1 MWEKNIWQ
9 QLITLPEPK
18 KNESKKEGL
27 PDSAAFAAHWAQLG
41 TPFVVCNSLH
51 RFSKSPG
58 AGGKHMSPQS
68 IEGYRAGRDSAAKRH
83 ASWQI
88 HLSTAL
94 LTASHTQMLL
104 WQRKTWTNEHWSCSA
119 SVLQCISVLQHGR
132 FEVLQCRAISKS
144 GSCAARALKCKA
156 LPPDL
161 GTALEDFDMTKHKH
175 SAR

>member
-104 WQRKTWTNEHWSCSA
+104 WQRSA
-119 SVLQCISVLQHGR
+119 SVPRNLKKRVLCSKSFEMQGFTTRPWHGSGR
-132 FEVLQCRAISKS
+132 FRHD
-144 GSCAARALKCKA
+144 KA
-156 LPPDL
+156 QAFSTL
-161 GTALEDFDMTKHKH
+161 MI
-175 SAR
+175 R